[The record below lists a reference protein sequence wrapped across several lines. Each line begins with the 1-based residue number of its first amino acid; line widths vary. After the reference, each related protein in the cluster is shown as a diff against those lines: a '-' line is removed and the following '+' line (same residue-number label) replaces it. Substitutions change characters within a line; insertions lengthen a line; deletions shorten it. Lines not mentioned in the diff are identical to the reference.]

1 MKIHRSS
8 CQAVLVRLML
18 KLLEEIPEI
27 KDLDPKF
34 LPLKEE
40 LEAELRIWDEVEVP
54 EPTQASQMSN
64 RRKSNARRSMQVLN
78 QSLRN
83 VSINRTNCESPIER
97 VRRENPNE
105 TDNRQNEN
113 SPGESNRQENETEDS
128 TKENDQSIA
137 NRPSSSSYKVNI
149 VFYFD
154 IERIFRQYQHRSTK
168 IPHE

>member
-97 VRRENPNE
+97 ENPNE

-113 SPGESNRQENETEDS
+113 PPGESNPQENSTEDS

-154 IERIFRQYQHRSTK
+154 IKRIFRQYQHHSTK
-168 IPHE
+168 IPRE

>member
-8 CQAVLVRLML
+8 CQSALARLMM
-18 KLLEEIPEI
+18 KLLEEMPDI

-40 LEAELRIWDEVEVP
+40 LEAELRIWEEAEAA

-83 VSINRTNCESPIER
+83 VSINRTDCESPSDEP
-97 VRRENPNE
+97 VRNLNE
-105 TDNRQNEN
+105 TGNGQNEN
-113 SPGESNRQENETEDS
+113 QSQGNSNKDS
-128 TKENDQSIA
+128 AKENDQSIA
-137 NRPSSSSYKVNI
+137 NRPSSNSYKV
-149 VFYFD
+149 
-154 IERIFRQYQHRSTK
+154 QA
-168 IPHE
+168 

>member
-97 VRRENPNE
+97 RRENPNE
-105 TDNRQNEN
+105 TDNMQNEN
-113 SPGESNRQENETEDS
+113 PPGESNPQENVTEDS
-128 TKENDQSIA
+128 TKENDQSFA
-137 NRPSSSSYKVNI
+137 NRPSSNSYKVLHKIFYCNI
-149 VFYFD
+149 Q
-154 IERIFRQYQHRSTK
+154 RIF
-168 IPHE
+168 